1 MKFKTLYGALLL
13 IGSAGFAFAQD
24 QPNENTQP
32 SFESPGIQMIAE
44 TTQAVDYRKG
54 ATTAVDF
61 RGTSL
66 MPEFTGKAKII
77 SKRALTDVHVDLEH
91 LQPAKSL
98 DLAYLTYVLWAISP
112 EGQPKNIGEIVP
124 HDDGKASLH
133 TTTDLQAF
141 ALVVTAE
148 PDFAVSHPSEM
159 IVGENTLRS
168 TTKGQPEAVQVH
180 YQAFPRRAYAAQVN
194 PVQNP
199 VYGEDNKAPLDLL
212 EARNAV
218 RIARDAQAEHFA
230 PDMLSKAENLLDR
243 AEDYYRRKQG
253 SKPIATVAREAV
265 QTAEEARVNSIRSE
279 EQARIERQ
287 RRENEERA
295 EKARADAEQAQQ
307 QAEEAKRQ
315 AEQAQ
320 QQAQQAQQQAQAEAQ
335 QRAAAEQ
342 QQQEAAQQAQQAQ
355 QQAQAEAERRQQL
368 EQQQQA
374 AAQAAQQAQ
383 QQAEQAQQQAQQAQA
398 QAQAEAQQRA
408 AAEQQQQQAAQQ
420 AEEARLQASQ
430 AQQRA
435 QQLEAQQAQM
445 RQQLMSQLNQVLQT
459 RDSARGLIVSMPDVL
474 FSTGSADLKTTARER
489 LAKVAGILIA
499 YPDTH
504 IEVDGYTDSTGSP
517 MFNEQLSQQR
527 AASVQSYLVQ
537 QGVPGASVATHG
549 FGEANPIASN
559 DTAAGRQQNRRVELV
574 VSGQSIGTQQAAQ

>member
-1 MKFKTLYGALLL
+1 MSFKPIYFALLL
-13 IGSAGFAFAQD
+13 MAISGIAAAQD
-24 QPNENTQP
+24 NPNSENDQP

-54 ATTAVDF
+54 ATTAVNF
-61 RGTSL
+61 KATSL

-98 DLAYLTYVLWAISP
+98 DPAYLTYVLWAISP
-112 EGQPKNIGEIVP
+112 EGQTRNIGELIP
-124 HDDGKASLH
+124 HDDKASLH

-159 IVGENTLRS
+159 IVGENVVRS
-168 TTKGQPEAVQVH
+168 TTQGQPEAVEVH
-180 YQAFPRRAYAAQVN
+180 YQAFPRHAYVSQVT
-194 PVQNP
+194 PVQNS
-199 VYGEDNKAPLDLL
+199 VYGEDKNAPLDLL
-212 EARNAV
+212 QARNAV
-218 RIARDAQAEHFA
+218 RIARGAQAEQYA
-230 PDMLSKAENLLDR
+230 PEILGKAENLLDR

-265 QTAEEARVNSIRSE
+265 QTAEEARVNAIRSE
-279 EQARIERQ
+279 ETARREQQ
-287 RRENEERA
+287 RRQNEERA
-295 EKARADAEQAQQ
+295 GKARSDAEQAQQ
-307 QAEEAKRQ
+307 QAEEARRQ
-315 AEQAQ
+315 AEQSQ

-355 QQAQAEAERRQQL
+355 QQAQAEADQRRQL
-368 EQQQQA
+368 EEQQRANSQA
-374 AAQAAQQAQ
+374 
-383 QQAEQAQQQAQQAQA
+383 AEQAQQQAQQAQQ
-398 QAQAEAQQRA
+398 QAQEEAQKRVD
-408 AAEQQQQQAAQQ
+408 AEQQQQQATQQ
-420 AEEARLQASQ
+420 AEEARQQATQ

-435 QQLEAQQAQM
+435 QQVEAQQAQV

-474 FSTGSADLKTTARER
+474 FSTGSADLKPTARER
-489 LAKVAGILIA
+489 LAKVAGILVA
-499 YPDTH
+499 YPDIH
-504 IEVDGYTDSTGSP
+504 VEVDGYTDSTGNP

-527 AASVQSYLVQ
+527 SGSVQSYLVQ
-537 QGVPGASVATHG
+537 QGVPASSVAIHG

-574 VSGQSIGTQQAAQ
+574 VSGQSIGTQQTTQ